1 MIKKYGEFLNE
12 TTTYG
17 SQTDLLNFL
26 KEMPATAATLL
37 SVMEFNNEEIEKYV
51 TVFYNAPEYTFI
63 ICEKVKQ
70 LDSKYFD
77 YEKLREKYD
86 FFTATSHLQAISH
99 VHIMYMYKKNGLNN
113 ESFFTELVKIVDQY
127 ENVSKSFEDLK
138 PLFIKAAKTY
148 EEEYEET
155 LDNEILAYIGMP
167 PHGIASR
174 KFGL

>member
-17 SQTDLLNFL
+17 SQIDLLSFL

-37 SVMEFNNEEIEKYV
+37 TVLEFDDKEIEKYV
-51 TVFYNAPEYTFI
+51 TAFYNALEYTFV
-63 ICEKVKQ
+63 ICEKIKT
-70 LDSKYFD
+70 LDSKYFY
-77 YEKLREKYD
+77 YEKLKENYD
-86 FFTATSHLQAISH
+86 LFTATSHLQAISL
-99 VHIMYMYKKNGLNN
+99 VHIMYMYKKNGLDN

-127 ENVSKSFEDLK
+127 ENVNKSFEELK
-138 PLFIKAAKTY
+138 PLFVKAAKAY

-155 LDNEILAYIGMP
+155 LNDEILTYIGMT
-167 PHGIASR
+167 PHNIASR